1 MSLAITISKSLF
13 TSSFNMK
20 LFLKHIL
27 VFSVIFFFAEKSIW
41 FILNETPNKEY
52 DKRLE
57 KLLKG
62 QVNKDVIVLGSS
74 KGAGNILAGQL
85 QSKTNFSCYNLSYQG
100 SNVNFHYFIL
110 KTLLKYNEAP
120 KYVILNIDDESQFVK
135 TKTLNFRDDALFP
148 LTKYDYVNNEL
159 ITQKKV
165 SPLARFLLLSRYS
178 SYHSVFRTVFK
189 NKINPLDSFGSMGII
204 SNKSSTH
211 KFEFKKEKYDKIL
224 EDSKLLE
231 SFKEIQVICDLNDIN
246 LLFVFSPRLR
256 AFNDS
261 FYNRFIK
268 MINNEKN
275 IFVYDTLN
283 LIYENPLYYRDS
295 SHLLKNG
302 AEIFT
307 SEISDFINSNK

>member
-110 KTLLKYNEAP
+110 KTLLKYMVSVLSSLFSKDFTGTNHLRNMLLAD
-120 KYVILNIDDESQFVK
+120 N
-135 TKTLNFRDDALFP
+135 TKL
-148 LTKYDYVNNEL
+148 
-159 ITQKKV
+159 
-165 SPLARFLLLSRYS
+165 
-178 SYHSVFRTVFK
+178 
-189 NKINPLDSFGSMGII
+189 
-204 SNKSSTH
+204 
-211 KFEFKKEKYDKIL
+211 
-224 EDSKLLE
+224 
-231 SFKEIQVICDLNDIN
+231 SFK
-246 LLFVFSPRLR
+246 
-256 AFNDS
+256 
-261 FYNRFIK
+261 
-268 MINNEKN
+268 
-275 IFVYDTLN
+275 
-283 LIYENPLYYRDS
+283 
-295 SHLLKNG
+295 
-302 AEIFT
+302 
-307 SEISDFINSNK
+307 